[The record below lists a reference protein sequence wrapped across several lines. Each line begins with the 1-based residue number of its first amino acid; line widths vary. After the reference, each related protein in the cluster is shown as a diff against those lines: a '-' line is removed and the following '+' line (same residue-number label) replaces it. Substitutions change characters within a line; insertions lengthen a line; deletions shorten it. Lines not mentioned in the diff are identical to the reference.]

1 MQDSKHVTP
10 KQLSIQKEF
19 WEEIL
24 EKAITTS
31 EQLAKLCK
39 VEIDKRQINAVTK
52 EYPMFINPYYL
63 SLVRRKGDARWNQCI
78 PNILE
83 IEDDFGSED
92 PLYEEHKD
100 YSPVPGLTHR
110 YPDRVL
116 LLVSNK
122 CAMYCRFCTRKRR
135 VGKEYKTMTH
145 EQILQGIE
153 YIKEHPEVR
162 DVILSGGDPL
172 LLKDDELE
180 WILKSLREIKHVEII
195 RIGTRVPCTL
205 PQRITQKLCDMLKKY
220 HPLYINTHF
229 NHPNEITDMSKKACE
244 MLADAGIPLGNQSV
258 LLRGVNDDAKIM
270 AKLMK
275 KLLAIRVKPYY
286 IYQADLVKG
295 TNHFRTKVSKGIEIM
310 RALRGYISGMAVP
323 YYVIDLPNGGGKT
336 PILPQY
342 LQNYDKNSNTIVM
355 KNYKGDSYTYID
367 GC

>member
-1 MQDSKHVTP
+1 
-10 KQLSIQKEF
+10 
-19 WEEIL
+19 
-24 EKAITTS
+24 
-31 EQLAKLCK
+31 
-39 VEIDKRQINAVTK
+39 
-52 EYPMFINPYYL
+52 
-63 SLVRRKGDARWNQCI
+63 
-78 PNILE
+78 
-83 IEDDFGSED
+83 
-92 PLYEEHKD
+92 
-100 YSPVPGLTHR
+100 
-110 YPDRVL
+110 
-116 LLVSNK
+116 
-122 CAMYCRFCTRKRR
+122 
-135 VGKEYKTMTH
+135 
-145 EQILQGIE
+145 
-153 YIKEHPEVR
+153 VR